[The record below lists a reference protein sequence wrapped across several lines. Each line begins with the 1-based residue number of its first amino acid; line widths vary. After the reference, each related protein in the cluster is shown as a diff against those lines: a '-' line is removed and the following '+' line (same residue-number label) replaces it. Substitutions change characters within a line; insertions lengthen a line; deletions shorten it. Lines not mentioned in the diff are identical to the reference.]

1 MSFPKIIQI
10 KETIKELKVLQRR
23 SIPLIAK
30 RINILIVLKK
40 HEHTGIS
47 KREVSNLTGINHNTV
62 LKWRNIYAKEGIEAF
77 LKHGRIGFKPSII
90 KDNEREQLEKILTN
104 PSNGIVGYTELLNW
118 VNTELHKDM
127 KYITLVKYVQ
137 RNFNTKIKV
146 ARKSHV
152 KKDEKAVEA
161 FKKTSIKSV

>member
-1 MSFPKIIQI
+1 MEKYLC
-10 KETIKELKVLQRR
+10 KRR
-23 SIPLIAK
+23 LRCVFK
-30 RINILIVLKK
+30 D
-40 HEHTGIS
+40 
-47 KREVSNLTGINHNTV
+47 
-62 LKWRNIYAKEGIEAF
+62 
-77 LKHGRIGFKPSII
+77 GRIGFKPSII
-90 KDNEREQLEKILTN
+90 KDNEREQLEKLLTN

-152 KKDEKAVEA
+152 KKEEKAVEA